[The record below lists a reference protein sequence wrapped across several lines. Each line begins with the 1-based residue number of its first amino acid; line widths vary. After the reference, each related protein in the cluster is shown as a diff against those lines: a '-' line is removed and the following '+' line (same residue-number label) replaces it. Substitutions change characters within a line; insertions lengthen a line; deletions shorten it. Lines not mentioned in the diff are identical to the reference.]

1 MTTSSKTTDAAASLL
16 SRVEAVLITSDRSL
30 STSRLVELV
39 GEEASSGVTEA
50 IERLNEQYAATGR
63 VFRIEQV
70 ASGWQVL
77 TLPEHAEVIAK
88 AQKTKAQTR
97 LSASA
102 METLSVIAYRQPV
115 IRAEVEAIRG
125 VGCGEMIRQLM
136 ERQLVKVVGR
146 AEEIGRPML
155 YGTTKRFLEVFG
167 LVSLKDLPQ
176 RETLVPKE
184 RKASKPAASAEAE
197 ASEDAASGVEASGEV
212 ASERGEVEA

>member
-1 MTTSSKTTDAAASLL
+1 M
-16 SRVEAVLITSDRSL
+16 